1 MSAEISRTTPFS
13 PDWLNR
19 LNSAR
24 AEAFATQKFLEQQGS
39 RGVVLGNGGETDLG
53 KIFQQ
58 SLLGLRLKNK
68 VEVDKNA
75 LSPYERSLINQEAR
89 ILTIIDWDGVMGSP
103 LHTVLKFAQK
113 PASWKGGFGEIKKLG
128 RVNLREWRWFK
139 KMAQASDYLV
149 VWSSRFLINE
159 ESSLSFLAKPFE
171 GPVSYWP
178 FFNESSL
185 RRLSLIE
192 PDKIEVWPQKPLL
205 DRKASLAKI
214 IGGTTTKSWEM
225 IYYVGSSHFD
235 RQTVRRFVKKNPH
248 LAPRFAFFDT
258 SHLIF

>member
-1 MSAEISRTTPFS
+1 MSAEISRATVFS

-24 AEAFATQKFLEQQGS
+24 AEAFATKKFLEQQGG
-39 RGVVLGNGGETDLG
+39 RGVVLGNGGKADLG
-53 KIFQQ
+53 KIFQA

-75 LSPYERSLINQEAR
+75 LSAYERSLINQDAR
-89 ILTIIDWDGVMGSP
+89 LLTIVDWDGVMGSP

-113 PASWKGGFGEIKKLG
+113 PASWKGGFEEMKKLG
-128 RVNLREWRWFK
+128 QVNLEEWCWFK
-139 KMAQASDYLV
+139 KMAQASDYLAI
-149 VWSSRFLINE
+149 WSSRFLVDE
-159 ESSLSFLAKPFE
+159 ESPLSFLAKPFAA
-171 GPVSYWP
+171 PISYWP
-178 FFNESSL
+178 FFDKSSL

-192 PDKIEVWPQKPLL
+192 PNKIEVWPQKPLL
-205 DRKASLAKI
+205 GRKTSLEKI

-235 RQTVRRFVKKNPH
+235 RQTVRHFIKKNPH

>member
-1 MSAEISRTTPFS
+1 MSAEISRATVFS
-13 PDWLNR
+13 PDWLNH

-24 AEAFATQKFLEQQGS
+24 AEAFATQKFLEQQGG
-39 RGVVLGNGGETDLG
+39 RGVVLGNGGKANLE
-53 KIFQQ
+53 KIFQA

-113 PASWKGGFGEIKKLG
+113 PASWKGGFGEMKKLG
-128 RVNLREWRWFK
+128 RVNLGEWRWFK

-149 VWSSRFLINE
+149 VWSSRFLVDE
-159 ESSLSFLAKPFE
+159 ESPLSFLAKPFAA
-171 GPVSYWP
+171 PISYWP
-178 FFNESSL
+178 FFDKSSL

-192 PDKIEVWPQKPLL
+192 PNKIEVWPQKPLL
-205 DRKASLAKI
+205 NRKTSLEKI
-214 IGGTTTKSWEM
+214 IGGTTIKSWEM

-248 LAPRFAFFDT
+248 LAPRFVFFDT